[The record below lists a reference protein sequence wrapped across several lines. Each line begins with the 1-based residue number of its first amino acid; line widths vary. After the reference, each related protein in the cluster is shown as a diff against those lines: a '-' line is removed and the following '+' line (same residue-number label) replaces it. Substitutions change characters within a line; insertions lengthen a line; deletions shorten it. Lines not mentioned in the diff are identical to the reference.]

1 MGHSDGRMDGTDGL
15 HFGFFFFFPF
25 SHGVVVRGR
34 IGWVGSFSY
43 PRFGVLLLLFSL
55 LFRWTGHLSP
65 TARVRSCIRFGLLLF
80 HFHISTHTPCRLWF
94 VPWNCRIFFLRG
106 GLQIALAGEIAG
118 QAQTGRE
125 GRGLGDGRDIIW

>member
-1 MGHSDGRMDGTDGL
+1 MCTRLGLAKHAMNGTWDTQTG
-15 HFGFFFFFPF
+15 GWTERTGCISVFFSPF

-94 VPWNCRIFFLRG
+94 VP
-106 GLQIALAGEIAG
+106 
-118 QAQTGRE
+118 
-125 GRGLGDGRDIIW
+125 